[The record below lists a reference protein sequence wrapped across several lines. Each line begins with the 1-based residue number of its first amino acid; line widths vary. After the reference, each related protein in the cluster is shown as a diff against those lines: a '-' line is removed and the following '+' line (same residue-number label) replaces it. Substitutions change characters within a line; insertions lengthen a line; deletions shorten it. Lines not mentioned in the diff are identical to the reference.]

1 MQQNIIRC
9 ATGVLVYSTGAYA
22 SYSDTVCTGIESS
35 AQCNATGVTPNSRS
49 RLSTRVEM
57 GLEFS
62 VSGINKKCVMPP
74 NEKVTRPQSL
84 GQSIISCTQVSYQHA
99 KDYYST
105 RVNPV
110 VYSAAWPIVQFT
122 MASTSI
128 FTGTL
133 CGFLEWNEHNKC

>member
-1 MQQNIIRC
+1 MCTIIRC
-9 ATGVLVYSTGAYA
+9 ASLVLVYSTGAYA
-22 SYSDTVCTGIESS
+22 SYSD
-35 AQCNATGVTPNSRS
+35 
-49 RLSTRVEM
+49 
-57 GLEFS
+57 
-62 VSGINKKCVMPP
+62 INRNVIQQPIKF
-74 NEKVTRPQSL
+74 RAYGPQSL

-122 MASTSI
+122 MVSTSI

-133 CGFLEWNEHNKC
+133 CGFLEWNDK